1 MTPTEALAI
10 LRESCDAD
18 HDARIWADGGKRIT
32 ALARLAGVRVEY
44 AHVELGHKLTTER
57 RTVEVRAVTA

>member
-44 AHVELGHKLTTER
+44 VHCDLTKQASER
-57 RTVEVRAVTA
+57 RIVERKEVTA